1 MQYPCNGNPKQPIA
15 YDVQVV
21 STSTVHREQTSYF
34 SSGISPFVKW
44 PGGKASELTKISLA
58 MPRQPINRYI
68 EPFVGGGSV
77 LLALRLEIPAH
88 ANDICPELIHL
99 YNDPCNGSPKL
110 KVELRRLAAFWDY
123 ISDCAEVW
131 EQISISLRSSK
142 ASPQLAT
149 KQVDEHLAP
158 ELSQLGT
165 ICSHEFS
172 RRLSKDLPTKLK
184 RIEKLQI
191 EKSRVLPIDEFIR
204 NIEGSIRAA
213 FYMAIRHR
221 YNQTRIAGI
230 LDATRIADFFFLR
243 EYCYASM
250 FRFNSRGEF
259 NVPYGGISYNRKRF
273 VEKVERL
280 YSKPLEKRLVNTTF
294 YNLDFEEF
302 IKDVKPKG
310 NDFLF
315 VDPPYDSDF
324 TDYDDKEFREHDQRR
339 LAKALDKSPA
349 MVMIVIGDTELV
361 RELYP
366 SPKWRI
372 QEDQMTYKWTIKDRN
387 DRSKTHLTITN
398 Y

>member
-1 MQYPCNGNPKQPIA
+1 MQPTK
-15 YDVQVV
+15 YDVQVA
-21 STSTVHREQTSYF
+21 STPTDPRDRTSYF

-44 PGGKASELTKISLA
+44 PGGKTSELSKISLA
-58 MPRQPINRYI
+58 MPSKSINRYI

-77 LLALRLEIPAH
+77 LLALRPEIQAH

-99 YNDPCNGSPKL
+99 YIDPCCNSPK
-110 KVELRRLAAFWDY
+110 VETELRRLAALWDF
-123 ISDCAEVW
+123 ISDSAEVW
-131 EQISISLRSSK
+131 EQISTSLKSSTTT
-142 ASPQLAT
+142 PQLAAM
-149 KQVDEHLAP
+149 QVNEHLAS
-158 ELSQLGT
+158 ELSHFGKA
-165 ICSHEFS
+165 CSSEFS

-191 EKSRVLPIDEFIR
+191 DKGRTLPIDEFIR

-213 FYMAIRHR
+213 FYMAIRKR
-221 YNQTRIAGI
+221 YNQLRSAGI
-230 LDATRIADFFFLR
+230 LDPTRVADFFFIR

-250 FRFNSRGEF
+250 FRFNGRGEF

-273 VEKVERL
+273 FEKVERL
-280 YSKPLEKRLVNTTF
+280 YSDPLKRRLSNTTF

-302 IKDVKPKG
+302 LQEVKPNE

-315 VDPPYDSDF
+315 IDPPYDSDF

-339 LAKALDKSPA
+339 LAKTLDASPA

-366 SPKWRI
+366 APRWHI
-372 QEDQMTYKWTIKDRN
+372 QEDKKTYKWTIKDRN

-398 Y
+398 YK